1 MQQPTLEILAR
12 QRDLVAI
19 ARQATNDVNEAGLL
33 VHRVLSEAFVKY
45 RHDKPD
51 LTEALRSDMRAVLRQ
66 AAGAAPRM

>member
-33 VHRVLSEAFVKY
+33 VHREVGSLLN
-45 RHDKPD
+45 D
-51 LTEALRSDMRAVLRQ
+51 T
-66 AAGAAPRM
+66 

>member
-1 MQQPTLEILAR
+1 MQQPTLEILAH

-45 RHDKPD
+45 RHDKLD
-51 LTEALRSDMRAVLRQ
+51 LTEALRSDMRAILRR
-66 AAGAAPRM
+66 AAGAAARM